1 MSNYHG
7 TLVDDTLQ
15 FLQQIDVNVM
25 HVGSEHKL
33 IFLKLLIG
41 IADHPSA
48 WMSNEIKSANVSNTL
63 LGGPLGVFNDSRN
76 ITSD

>member
-1 MSNYHG
+1 MSAIMSNYRG

-15 FLQQIDVNVM
+15 FLQQIYVNVM

-48 WMSNEIKSANVSNTL
+48 
-63 LGGPLGVFNDSRN
+63 
-76 ITSD
+76 